1 MGFFRRKSFTGS
13 AFIAFATFFSI
24 FSIFFFVALYLEV
37 VASVSPYGLALDF
50 LPLLGGIVV
59 ASLFTGRWVGRIGS
73 RIPMTVGC
81 LLAGSGVLLT
91 YAAIGPGVDV
101 STLGWTMGLAGIG
114 FGIVIVPV
122 NATALSSLPAANS
135 GMASSA
141 VNTSRELGAV
151 AGVAIL
157 GSIVNGQLTVNLT
170 ARLAQLGIPVSFR
183 HLVITAVTTGQTQSA
198 EAGLSPA
205 LRKQFAVLI
214 NKVVN
219 AAYGAL
225 THGLDIAL
233 VASAALLLVS
243 GAVAYWTGT
252 AEKLELVD
260 VVEDAPEFAII

>member
-1 MGFFRRKSFTGS
+1 
-13 AFIAFATFFSI
+13 
-24 FSIFFFVALYLEV
+24 L
-37 VASVSPYGLALDF
+37 
-50 LPLLGGIVV
+50 
-59 ASLFTGRWVGRIGS
+59 
-73 RIPMTVGC
+73 
-81 LLAGSGVLLT
+81 GVLLT

-170 ARLAQLGIPVSFR
+170 ARLVQLGIPVSFR
-183 HLVITAVTTGQTQSA
+183 HLVITAVTTGQTQAA
-198 EAGLSPA
+198 EAGLNPA
-205 LRKQFAVLI
+205 TRKEFAVLI

-233 VASAALLLVS
+233 IASASLLLVS
-243 GAVAYWTGT
+243 GAVAYWSGT
-252 AEKLELVD
+252 SEKLELVD
-260 VVEDAPEFAII
+260 VVEDAPQLAVI